1 MWYMLSRYAKSM
13 ADDSLFSFLA
23 IGAVAYLAYEWFQG
37 SLGSSVLGSGSG
49 SSLTGN
55 TPVTSTGPG
64 QFSASP
70 STTVPSLSPTNSSSN
85 SWRVGSTNPG
95 GFSVSTAGSYFGTGL
110 PQSQTQSQP
119 ASSYSYVSPFPV
131 DTGQYKPDRSQD
143 DVIVAAQLA
152 ASNALSAQIN
162 AQRAAAAAAP
172 QNIWK
177 YCGPGCYTIYD
188 PTGSTVVGQVG
199 APGGSAGGY
208 LSQAAAAW
216 G

>member
-37 SLGSSVLGSGSG
+37 SSG
-49 SSLTGN
+49 SSSGPSLTS
-55 TPVTSTGPG
+55 TAPVTSTGPG

-70 STTVPSLSPTNSSSN
+70 SASNTPSSNSANSNSNSN

-119 ASSYSYVSPFPV
+119 ASSYSYVPPFPV

-172 QNIWK
+172 QNVWK

-199 APGGSAGGY
+199 ASGGSASGY